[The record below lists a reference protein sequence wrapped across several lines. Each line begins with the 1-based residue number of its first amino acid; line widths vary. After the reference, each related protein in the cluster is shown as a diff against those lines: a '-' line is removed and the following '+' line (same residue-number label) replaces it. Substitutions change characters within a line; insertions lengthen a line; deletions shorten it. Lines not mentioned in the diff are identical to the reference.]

1 MKDEKEPLWHTLPL
15 DEIVRRLGIVLQTG
29 LDDDEARRRLE
40 QHGPNELVDRG
51 TRSPWSILW
60 GQLKGTLVVILIL
73 AAMGSAGIG
82 IFELSHSGRQRGWD
96 EIYDA
101 IAIAVIII
109 MNTILGFLQEY
120 RAERAMA
127 ALKRLSVPTV
137 RVRRGGVLQEIPAS
151 RLVPGDLALLD
162 AGATVPADG
171 RVVESANLRIQEAA
185 LTGESEAV
193 EKTVEAIASPGVP
206 LGDRRNMAYLA
217 TVVTYGRGSL
227 LVTETG
233 MRTQLGRIAAMIQA
247 AAPEATPL
255 QRRLEHLGKGLAIA
269 ALGLVAIIF
278 LQGLIRGGLGFE
290 NVKEMFLIGIS
301 MAVAAVPEGLPA
313 VVTIALALGAQ
324 RMLRRRA
331 LIRKLM
337 AVETLGSVTV
347 ICSDKTGTLTENRMT
362 VSVIEVAG
370 DRLDLRQHL
379 TRTPAQGMVPEEP
392 SLFLEKTGLAVLL
405 AGGALCND
413 ATLQKSDEPS
423 ARWVAVGD
431 PTEAALVVAAAE
443 MGLLKNALEEAMPRV
458 SELPFDSDRKR
469 MTTVHRLARPERLG
483 PAQSALL
490 RGPLGL
496 QEGRHMAFVKGAVDG
511 LLSISTSVLED
522 GDLHRLDEPGR
533 SRITAA
539 NDELAQ
545 KGMRVLG
552 VALRPLGEESS
563 AVADAE
569 SQLVFVGL
577 IGMIDPPRP
586 EVKEAVAKCRTA
598 GIRPVM
604 ITGDHPLT
612 AWHIAHELGIAD
624 GGKMV
629 TGTDLDRLSLD
640 DLRTEVERVS
650 VYARVSPEHKLNIVQ
665 ALKDRGHIVAMT
677 GDGVND
683 APALKK
689 ADIGVAMGI
698 SGTDVSKEA
707 SNMVLLDDN
716 FATIVAAVEEGR
728 VIYDNIRK
736 FIRYLLTTNSGEIWV
751 MFLAPLL
758 GMPMPLIP
766 LQILWIN
773 LVTDGLP
780 ALALG
785 VEPPERDIMRRKP
798 HNPKASIFSGG
809 LGVHVLW
816 VGLLM
821 AALSLWGAGLYWFGA
836 GEQTNHQERYFRTL
850 VFTIVALTQ
859 MAHVLAIRSGTES
872 LFRSGLFSNKPLL
885 GAVLATIL
893 LQLAIVYT
901 PWLQGFFQ
909 TVPLTARDLFVAAG
923 LSSVIF
929 VAVEIEKGLLRFRAR
944 QTSRME
950 IEGVRNIS
958 QG

>member
-1 MKDEKEPLWHTLPL
+1 MKDDEEPLWHTLPV

-51 TRSPWSILW
+51 ARSPWSILW
-60 GQLKGTLVVILIL
+60 GQLTGTLVVILIL
-73 AAMGSAGIG
+73 AAMGSAGVG
-82 IFELSHSGRQRGWD
+82 IFEISHSGSQRGWD

-101 IAIAVIII
+101 IAIAVIVI

-137 RVRRGGVLQEIPAS
+137 RVSRGGVLQEIPSS

-162 AGATVPADG
+162 AGASVPADG
-171 RVVESANLRIQEAA
+171 RMVESANLRIQEAA

-193 EKTVEAIASPGVP
+193 EKTVEAIVTPGVS
-206 LGDRRNMAYLA
+206 LGDRRNMAYMG

-290 NVKEMFLIGIS
+290 NLKEMFLIGIS

-379 TRTPAQGMVPEEP
+379 TRAAVGGTVPDEP
-392 SLFLEKTGLAVLL
+392 RMILDKPSMALLL

-413 ATLQKSDEPS
+413 ATLQKSDELS

-431 PTEAALVVAAAE
+431 PTEAALVVGAAE
-443 MGLLKNALEEAMPRV
+443 MGLLKSALEEAMPRV

-469 MTTVHRLARPERLG
+469 MTTVHRLARPDRLG
-483 PAQSALL
+483 PAQSVLL

-496 QEGRHMAFVKGAVDG
+496 QEGRHIAFVKGAVDG

-522 GDLHRLDEPGR
+522 GQVPGLDEPR
-533 SRITAA
+533 RRRITAA

-552 VALRPLGEESS
+552 VAMKPLDDESL
-563 AVADAE
+563 AVTSME

-624 GGKMV
+624 GGRMM

-650 VYARVSPEHKLNIVQ
+650 VYARVSPEHKLKIVQ

-698 SGTDVSKEA
+698 TGTDVSKEA

-728 VIYDNIRK
+728 VIYDKI
-736 FIRYLLTTNSGEIWV
+736 S
-751 MFLAPLL
+751 A
-758 GMPMPLIP
+758 
-766 LQILWIN
+766 N
-773 LVTDGLP
+773 L
-780 ALALG
+780 
-785 VEPPERDIMRRKP
+785 
-798 HNPKASIFSGG
+798 
-809 LGVHVLW
+809 
-816 VGLLM
+816 
-821 AALSLWGAGLYWFGA
+821 
-836 GEQTNHQERYFRTL
+836 
-850 VFTIVALTQ
+850 
-859 MAHVLAIRSGTES
+859 SGTC
-872 LFRSGLFSNKPLL
+872 
-885 GAVLATIL
+885 
-893 LQLAIVYT
+893 
-901 PWLQGFFQ
+901 
-909 TVPLTARDLFVAAG
+909 
-923 LSSVIF
+923 
-929 VAVEIEKGLLRFRAR
+929 
-944 QTSRME
+944 
-950 IEGVRNIS
+950 
-958 QG
+958 